1 MRRKITQSVALVMQA
16 CTDENVA
23 KFHHRV
29 HFSPFVQGN
38 QERGSKLMM
47 MVLNV
52 APHHGACEDS
62 SCDAML
68 IGCVL
73 CVQDANCT
81 FCDWSQVIWRMMM
94 QDPIVEDDDYDDIA

>member
-68 IGCVL
+68 TGGVL
-73 CVQDANCT
+73 CVCARCELHVLRLVSSDLA
-81 FCDWSQVIWRMMM
+81 
-94 QDPIVEDDDYDDIA
+94 DDDARPYC